1 MASPQ
6 NNPERIPPQAVEVE
20 AAVLGAMLLE
30 PEAIAQ
36 AIEGLDETSFYR
48 EAHRK
53 IFQAIVALYERNE
66 PTDLITL
73 TNELSK
79 RKQLAD
85 VGGAFYLAGL
95 VDNVSTAANA
105 EYHAR
110 IVQDKAIS
118 RKLINVATQIIA
130 RAYDSSENADDL
142 LDESEQMIFALS
154 ERRLKR
160 GFTNLNPILH
170 DTFEQIERLHERSS
184 GVTGIASGFP
194 GLDELTAGFQ
204 PSDLIIVAGRP
215 SMGKT
220 ALCLNIARHVA
231 VVEKKGV
238 GIFSLEMASPQL
250 AQRMLCSEARVDSH
264 LMRTGRLPGDAW
276 SSLSYAVG
284 TLAQAPIYIDDTPSL
299 SVLEMRSKARRLVSE
314 HEIGLMVI
322 DYLQLMRGPKEA
334 ESRQQEISMI
344 SRSLKALAKELT
356 IPVIALS
363 QLSRAVEARS
373 DGRPQLSDLRES
385 GAIEQDADVVLF
397 INRPFKY
404 GKAPEKSTEED
415 EENKRKAEV
424 IIGKQRN
431 GPVGIVDLVFIDQY
445 ATFESPESHRE
456 PPLDGV

>member
-1 MASPQ
+1 MASQQ
-6 NNPERIPPQAVEVE
+6 NNPERMPPQAVEVE

-36 AIEGLDETSFYR
+36 AIEVLDETSFYR

-53 IFQAIVALYERNE
+53 VFQAIVALYERNE
-66 PTDLITL
+66 PADLVTL

-110 IVQDKAIS
+110 IVQDKAIN
-118 RKLINVATQIIA
+118 RKLINAATQIIA
-130 RAYDSSENADDL
+130 RAYDTSESADDL
-142 LDESEQMIFALS
+142 LDEAEQMIFALS
-154 ERRLKR
+154 ERRLKH
-160 GFTNLNPILH
+160 GFTHLNPILH
-170 DTFEQIERLHERSS
+170 DTFEEIERLHERSG
-184 GVTGIASGFP
+184 GVTGIPSGFAK
-194 GLDELTAGFQ
+194 LDELTAGFQ

-220 ALCLNIARHVA
+220 AFCLNIARHIA
-231 VVEKKGV
+231 VVAKKGV
-238 GIFSLEMASPQL
+238 GVFSLEMANYQL

-276 SSLSYAVG
+276 SKLSIAVG
-284 TLAQAPIYIDDTPSL
+284 SLAQAPIYIDDTPGL
-299 SVLEMRSKARRLVSE
+299 SILEMRSKARRLVSE
-314 HEIGLMVI
+314 HEMGLIII
-322 DYLQLMRGPKEA
+322 DYLQLMRGPKES

-344 SRSLKALAKELT
+344 SRSLKSLAKELNLP
-356 IPVIALS
+356 IIALS
-363 QLSRAVEARS
+363 QLSRAVEARG

-397 INRPFKY
+397 IYRPFKY
-404 GKAPEKSTEED
+404 GKTGDED
-415 EENKRKAEV
+415 RRKAEV

-431 GPVGIVDLVFIDQY
+431 GPTDSIELVFIDEY
-445 ATFESPESHRE
+445 ATFVDADTVHE
-456 PPLDGV
+456 PPVDEI